1 MFDLSKI
8 KNAATKLGLDLQLD
22 SKNPGIH
29 FVKPNGNVDVF
40 TFDEL
45 QKSLVDEFQGN
56 KTKNDFKYN
65 LKAIGHFKLDIH
77 AGDSKNNHL
86 SIDEISLN
94 VSGYNSK
101 PSRKIELSTQLNELM
116 SKGNYKHSNAEAA

>member
-8 KNAATKLGLDLQLD
+8 QNAAKEIGLDLQVN

-29 FVKPNGNVDVF
+29 FVKSNGSVDVF

-56 KTKNDFKYN
+56 KSKNDFKYN
-65 LKAIGHFKLDIH
+65 LKAIGHFRLDIH
-77 AGDSKNNHL
+77 AGGSKNNHL
-86 SIDEISLN
+86 TVDEISLT
-94 VSGYNSK
+94 VSGHNSK
-101 PSRKIELSTQLNELM
+101 KNSKIELSTQLDGLI
-116 SKGNYKHSNAEAA
+116 SKGNYKHSNTEAA